1 LALEGNAMTMIEQ
14 FQTLPPELQR
24 EVEDFIAF
32 LLAKHRRL
40 QQPAPDDAGYWQAA
54 SQPAL
59 DAVWDH
65 DEDAVYAD
73 LLTQ

>member
-1 LALEGNAMTMIEQ
+1 MTMIEK

-24 EVEDFIAF
+24 EVEDFIEF
-32 LLAKHRRL
+32 LLAKHQRL
-40 QQPAPDDAGYWQAA
+40 HQPTPDDTGYWWQAA

-59 DAVWDH
+59 DAVWDN
-65 DEDAVYAD
+65 DKDDVYAE

>member
-1 LALEGNAMTMIEQ
+1 MTMIEK

-24 EVEDFIAF
+24 EVEDFIEF
-32 LLAKHRRL
+32 LLAKHQRL
-40 QQPAPDDAGYWQAA
+40 HQPTPDDTGYWQAA

-59 DAVWDH
+59 DAVWDN
-65 DEDAVYAD
+65 DKDDVYAE

>member
-1 LALEGNAMTMIEQ
+1 MTMIEK

-40 QQPAPDDAGYWQAA
+40 QQQAPDGAGYWQAA

-65 DEDAVYAD
+65 DADDVYAD